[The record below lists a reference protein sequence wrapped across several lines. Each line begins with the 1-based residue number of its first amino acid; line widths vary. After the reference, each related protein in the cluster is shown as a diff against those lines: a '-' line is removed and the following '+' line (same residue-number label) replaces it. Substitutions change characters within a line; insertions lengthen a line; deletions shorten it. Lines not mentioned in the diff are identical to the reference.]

1 MGLISRVSSR
11 TYRRGEQSKM
21 QRLGRTIAQRA
32 LSTSANRAAF
42 PANGG
47 LTHEQRVKAWCD
59 YFDHDEC
66 DYWYFRHATRT
77 MELVKMRCRN
87 NRAAYNWLMQELQP
101 TFDDL
106 GMKTP
111 EELGFYDNVEELNTA

>member
-1 MGLISRVSSR
+1 
-11 TYRRGEQSKM
+11 M

-66 DYWYFRHATRT
+66 DYWYFRHAARKCISDDWIPPPEVVQS
-77 MELVKMRCRN
+77 MLYNCKKN
-87 NRAAYNWLMQELQP
+87 NCYA
-101 TFDDL
+101 
-106 GMKTP
+106 KS
-111 EELGFYDNVEELNTA
+111 

>member
-1 MGLISRVSSR
+1 MIVGTAAVILPLYAWTKYRQFFGGYPIHDLNYRQQFVAQSRS
-11 TYRRGEQSKM
+11 TEPNSKPVKKI
-21 QRLGRTIAQRA
+21 QKNNCYP
-32 LSTSANRAAF
+32 SAI
-42 PANGG
+42 
-47 LTHEQRVKAWCD
+47 
-59 YFDHDEC
+59 
-66 DYWYFRHATRT
+66 RT

-101 TFDDL
+101 TFDAL

>member
-1 MGLISRVSSR
+1 
-11 TYRRGEQSKM
+11 
-21 QRLGRTIAQRA
+21 
-32 LSTSANRAAF
+32 
-42 PANGG
+42 
-47 LTHEQRVKAWCD
+47 
-59 YFDHDEC
+59 
-66 DYWYFRHATRT
+66 

-101 TFDDL
+101 TFDAL